1 MKGTAYP
8 DAARFLANTE
18 EALEANEAAN
28 SLILGICRHLVR
40 HPQQI
45 KTTPCLRTIED
56 GGGLVLAAVMT
67 PPYKLVVY
75 GHRGD
80 LAAATR
86 LLVDDLAD
94 DGWRLPG
101 VLGPKAVARQVA
113 GRWAEVTGRGFRL
126 EREQRV
132 YELREVLVPPPQ
144 RGRLRP
150 AGMADL
156 ELVTGW
162 RHAFHTEIFGAADP
176 DESRRAARSRIER
189 GHIYLWET
197 DPKGFPEPSGSPPED
212 AQPVSMAMKTRPT
225 RHGIS
230 LSLVY
235 TPPALRRR
243 GYATACVG
251 ELSRMLLEAGWSF
264 CALFADV
271 SNATSNHL
279 YQRVGYRPACDY
291 DEYRFESR
299 APSRRA
305 GKTPGNLRRY
315 GAAPYHVAVVHGGPG
330 AGGEMAPVA
339 RRLAA
344 GRGVLEPIQTA
355 TSLPG
360 QVAELSAVLE
370 QHASLPATLIGF
382 SWGAWLSVLVAAHHP
397 ALVGKLILVGSGPFE
412 ERYVARLQEAR
423 LSRLGER
430 QRAEFEAILSALA
443 GPAAGDR
450 DRLLARLGALTSET
464 DAYDPIAEEAPA
476 SDRVPCRGDVYSRVW
491 QEAAELRK
499 SGALLESVQRL
510 ECPVLAIHGDH
521 DPHPAEGVKAPL
533 SAVVRDF
540 RFVLLERCGH
550 RPWIERQ
557 AREAFYA
564 RLEEELPGPL
574 ETAGTGRANG
584 GRRQDNDQ

>member
-1 MKGTAYP
+1 MKVTAYP
-8 DAARFLANTE
+8 GAARFLANTE

-28 SLILGICRHLVR
+28 SLMLGICRHLVR
-40 HPQQI
+40 RPQQI
-45 KTTPCLRTIED
+45 RTAPCLRTVED

-113 GRWAEVTGRGFRL
+113 GRWAEVTGRAFRL

-144 RGRLRP
+144 RGSLRP

-162 RHAFHTEIFGAADP
+162 RQAFHTEIFGAADP
-176 DESRRAARSRIER
+176 DESRRATRSRIER
-189 GHIYLWET
+189 GHIYLWE
-197 DPKGFPEPSGSPPED
+197 DGR
-212 AQPVSMAMKTRPT
+212 PVSMAMKTRPT
-225 RHGIS
+225 RQGIS
-230 LSLVY
+230 VSLVY
-235 TPPALRRR
+235 TPAAWRRR

-271 SNATSNHL
+271 SNAASNRL

-299 APSRRA
+299 AASRPA
-305 GKTPGNLRRY
+305 GKTPGNLRCY

-430 QRAEFEAILSALA
+430 QRAEFEAILGALA
-443 GPAAGDR
+443 DPATGDR

-464 DAYDPIAEEAPA
+464 DAYDPITEESPA
-476 SDRVPCRGDVYSRVW
+476 SDQVACRGDIFSRVW

-499 SGALLESVQRL
+499 SGALLELAGRL

-521 DPHPAEGVKAPL
+521 DPHPAKGVKAPL

-540 RFVLLERCGH
+540 RFFLLPRCGH
-550 RPWIERQ
+550 KPWIERQ

-584 GRRQDNDQ
+584 GRRQDHDQ